1 MQKRLLGIVASIAVI
16 SAACGGAAT
25 SSAPAA
31 SQPAASAPAASSGTP
46 SSEPSAAASGGALA
60 ADQVLH
66 VSLGAEDPDTLDP
79 SLASTSTDIGVLHAL
94 NRGLIY
100 FDKDL
105 NPVPSLATA
114 LPTIS
119 ADGLTYTFTLRDGAK
134 YSNGDPIVAGDL
146 VYAWK
151 RIIDPRTASTYQAF
165 YADVKGGAEI
175 LALTGKKPAATDAE
189 IDAAIAKL
197 RRRRP
202 PTTRRSSSPSP
213 IRPATSSTSSGCGAP
228 GRSRRSGSRPRN
240 FTEAANYVSSGP
252 FMMKDWTHQASITLV
267 PNPNWYGQKPTLTEI
282 DFKIGGDPT
291 ADQATFEAG
300 QLDMLAASPPDVPRI
315 KADATLGPMVQTQPV
330 LVTDYW
336 GFNTAS
342 GPTAN
347 VHLRR
352 ALSMAIDKDTMMTTV
367 YGGQGEVADSLIPP
381 GMPGHQEGIGLKYD
395 VAGAKTELAQ
405 ALTDLRYKD
414 ALRHVPPLTF
424 GFNTNAG
431 HELPSAYM
439 QNQWRTNLGIQ
450 STLVGET
457 FDQFLVD
464 RPAGKF
470 SIARNAWGADYPHPD
485 NWLRALFQSQSGN
498 NDSLYK
504 NPAVRRPRRA
514 GRRRA
519 GPRQV
524 DRPVQPGPGA
534 PGPGCSRGLHPL
546 ARQQLR
552 SRAVCPGRPGH
563 CPGLRRHR
571 RLLLREHL
579 DRAALDDRKVVA
591 RRGGRPPSGS
601 RHIPGPVGA
610 YDALTGPGLP
620 AYCPRD

>member
-16 SAACGGAAT
+16 SAACGGATT

-31 SQPAASAPAASSGTP
+31 SQPAASAPAASSALGARP
-46 SSEPSAAASGGALA
+46 RRPSAAASGGALA

-66 VSLGAEDPDTLDP
+66 VSLGAEDPDR
-79 SLASTSTDIGVLHAL
+79 SIRARRSTSTDIGVLHAL
-94 NRGLIY
+94 DRGLIY

-165 YADVKGGAEI
+165 YADVKGGAEV

-189 IDAAIAKL
+189 IDAALANYGVSAPDDKTFVITLAH
-197 RRRRP
+197 
-202 PTTRRSSSPSP
+202 
-213 IRPATSSTSSGCGAP
+213 PAGYFLDIVGLWGAGP
-228 GRSRRSGSRPRN
+228 LEKKWVETPN

-352 ALSMAIDKDTMMTTV
+352 ALSMAIDKDTMLTTV

-405 ALTDLRYKD
+405 ALTELGTTDTNKDGTVSAADL
-414 ALRHVPPLTF
+414 PPLTF

-439 QNQWRTNLGIQ
+439 QNQWRTNLGVQ

-504 NPAVRRPRRA
+504 NP
-514 GRRRA
+514 
-519 GPRQV
+519 Q
-524 DRPVQPGPGA
+524 
-534 PGPGCSRGLHPL
+534 
-546 ARQQLR
+546 
-552 SRAVCPGRPGH
+552 
-563 CPGLRRHR
+563 
-571 RLLLREHL
+571 
-579 DRAALDDRKVVA
+579 
-591 RRGGRPPSGS
+591 
-601 RHIPGPVGA
+601 
-610 YDALTGPGLP
+610 YDALVAQAGAEPDLDKSIALYNQAQELLVQDAP
-620 AYCPRD
+620 AVFTRWRVSNYEVEPYVQGVQGTAQDSVVIGDYFYENISIAQH

>member
-31 SQPAASAPAASSGTP
+31 SQPAGASAPAASSGTP
-46 SSEPSAAASGGALA
+46 SGSAAPSGSSAAASGGPLA

-66 VSLGAEDPDTLDP
+66 LSLGAEDPDSLDP
-79 SLASTSTDIGVLHAL
+79 SIASTSTDIGVLHAL
-94 NRGLIY
+94 DRGLLY

-105 NPVPSLATA
+105 NVVPSLATA

-134 YSNGDPIVAGDL
+134 YSNGDPIVAGDI
-146 VYAWK
+146 VYAFK

-189 IDAAIAKL
+189 INAALDKYGVSAPDDKTVVFTLAHPAGYFDDIVGLWGAV
-197 RRRRP
+197 
-202 PTTRRSSSPSP
+202 P
-213 IRPATSSTSSGCGAP
+213 IEKKWVETPK
-228 GRSRRSGSRPRN
+228 

-330 LVTDYW
+330 LTTDYW
-336 GFNTAS
+336 GFNTAD

-367 YGGQGEVADSLIPP
+367 YGGQGEVADSLIPV

-405 ALTDLRYKD
+405 ALTELGYKTAAD
-414 ALRHVPPLTF
+414 VPPLSF

-439 QNQWRTNLGIQ
+439 QNQWRTHLGIQ

-485 NWLRALFQSQSGN
+485 DWLRALFQSQSGN
-498 NDSLYK
+498 NDSKYK
-504 NPAVRRPRRA
+504 NPQYDDLIAQA
-514 GRRRA
+514 GKEPDMTKSIA
-519 GPRQV
+519 LYNQ
-524 DRPVQPGPGA
+524 A
-534 PGPGCSRGLHPL
+534 
-546 ARQQLR
+546 QQLLVQDAP
-552 SRAVCPGRPGH
+552 AVFTRWRVANYEVEPYVQGVQGTAQ
-563 CPGLRRHR
+563 
-571 RLLLREHL
+571 
-579 DRAALDDRKVVA
+579 DSVVIGDYFFENMSIA
-591 RRGGRPPSGS
+591 Q
-601 RHIPGPVGA
+601 H
-610 YDALTGPGLP
+610 
-620 AYCPRD
+620 

>member
-31 SQPAASAPAASSGTP
+31 SQPAGASAPAASSGTP
-46 SSEPSAAASGGALA
+46 SGSAAPSGSSAAASGGPLA

-66 VSLGAEDPDTLDP
+66 LSLGAEDPDSLDP
-79 SLASTSTDIGVLHAL
+79 SIASTSTDIGVLHAL
-94 NRGLIY
+94 DRGLLY

-105 NPVPSLATA
+105 NVVPSLATA

-134 YSNGDPIVAGDL
+134 YSNGDPIVAGDI
-146 VYAWK
+146 VYAFK

-189 IDAAIAKL
+189 INAALDKYGVSAPDDKTVVFTLAHPAGYFDDIVGLWGAV
-197 RRRRP
+197 
-202 PTTRRSSSPSP
+202 P
-213 IRPATSSTSSGCGAP
+213 IEKKWVETPK
-228 GRSRRSGSRPRN
+228 

-330 LVTDYW
+330 LTTDYW
-336 GFNTAS
+336 GFNTAD

-352 ALSMAIDKDTMMTTV
+352 ALSMAIDKDTMLTTV

-405 ALTDLRYKD
+405 ALTELGYKTAAD
-414 ALRHVPPLTF
+414 IPPLSF

-439 QNQWRTNLGIQ
+439 QNQWRVNLGVN

-485 NWLRALFQSQSGN
+485 DWLRALFQSQSGN
-498 NDSLYK
+498 NDSKYK
-504 NPAVRRPRRA
+504 NPQYDSLIAQAGAEPDLTKSVALYNQAQELLVQDAPAVFTRWRVANYEVEPY
-514 GRRRA
+514 
-519 GPRQV
+519 
-524 DRPVQPGPGA
+524 VQGVQGTA
-534 PGPGCSRGLHPL
+534 QDS
-546 ARQQLR
+546 
-552 SRAVCPGRPGH
+552 
-563 CPGLRRHR
+563 
-571 RLLLREHL
+571 
-579 DRAALDDRKVVA
+579 VVIGDYFYENMSIA
-591 RRGGRPPSGS
+591 Q
-601 RHIPGPVGA
+601 H
-610 YDALTGPGLP
+610 
-620 AYCPRD
+620 

>member
-1 MQKRLLGIVASIAVI
+1 MQKRLFGIVASIAVI
-16 SAACGGAAT
+16 AAACGGAST

-31 SQPAASAPAASSGTP
+31 SQPAASQPAASSGASTEP
-46 SSEPSAAASGGALA
+46 SSSAAASGGALA

-66 VSLGAEDPDTLDP
+66 VSLGSEDPDTLDP
-79 SLASTSTDIGVLHAL
+79 SKASTSTDIGVLHAL

-105 NPVPSLATA
+105 APVPSLATA

-119 ADGLTYTFTLRDGAK
+119 ADGLTYTFTLRDAK

-165 YADVKGGAEI
+165 YSDVKGGAEI

-189 IDAAIAKL
+189 IDAAIAKYAVTAPDDKTFVITL
-197 RRRRP
+197 AH
-202 PTTRRSSSPSP
+202 
-213 IRPATSSTSSGCGAP
+213 PAGYFLDIVGLWGAGP
-228 GRSRRSGSRPRN
+228 LQKKWVETPN
-240 FTEAANYVSSGP
+240 FTEAANFVSTGP
-252 FMMKDWTHQASITLV
+252 FMMKSWTHQAEITLV

-282 DFKIGGDPT
+282 NFKIGGDPT

-315 KADATLGPMVQTQPV
+315 KADATLGPKVHTQPV
-330 LVTDYW
+330 LTTDYW
-336 GFNTAS
+336 GFNTAT

-367 YGGQGEVADSLIPP
+367 YGGQGVVAGSIIPP
-381 GMPGHQEGIGLKYD
+381 GMPGHQPDIALKYD
-395 VAGAKTELAQ
+395 VAAAKTELAQ
-405 ALTDLRYKD
+405 ALTELGFKTAAD
-414 ALRHVPPLTF
+414 VPPLSF

-450 STLVGET
+450 SSLVGET

-498 NDSLYK
+498 NDELYK
-504 NPAVRRPRRA
+504 SKPFDDLVAQAGSEPDLTKSIALYNQAQELLVQDAPAVFTRWRISNYEVEPY
-514 GRRRA
+514 
-519 GPRQV
+519 
-524 DRPVQPGPGA
+524 VQGVQGTA
-534 PGPGCSRGLHPL
+534 QDSVVIGDYFYENISL
-546 ARQQLR
+546 AQ
-552 SRAVCPGRPGH
+552 H
-563 CPGLRRHR
+563 
-571 RLLLREHL
+571 
-579 DRAALDDRKVVA
+579 
-591 RRGGRPPSGS
+591 
-601 RHIPGPVGA
+601 
-610 YDALTGPGLP
+610 
-620 AYCPRD
+620 